1 MFDDR
6 EMRRPTQGVP
16 VQHSCESIAKIASN
30 KSSDLHIQGD
40 PWDGSALKSQQI
52 SFLHTLSPRHQ
63 NTQDVTDSSVGCVPL
78 SVFIQNR
85 PRVQRVDTC
94 TWQCGSVTAV
104 HYSTQK
110 YKSPKTCEML
120 RMKHPIFRLCWFTW
134 QRDNHVFFKWD
145 TLIPKTNN
153 IHESLLWLK
162 ILSSIHRIL
171 LIKYILYK

>member
-85 PRVQRVDTC
+85 PRAQRVDTC

-110 YKSPKTCEML
+110 YKS
-120 RMKHPIFRLCWFTW
+120 RRRVRCWEW
-134 QRDNHVFFKWD
+134 S
-145 TLIPKTNN
+145 IP
-153 IHESLLWLK
+153 SLGCAG
-162 ILSSIHRIL
+162 SIHVTTTFSSNGIL
-171 LIKYILYK
+171 